1 MNISKQVLVRIIREE
16 LFREVEDE
24 AKPGVPGSASASDVK
39 NKLLDLAKNVGEIPA
54 TQLGA
59 FLAIL
64 DEVLELAK
72 MEQLKSKAQAIVKGL
87 DRFDK

>member
-1 MNISKQVLVRIIREE
+1 MNISKQDLVRIIREE
-16 LFREVEDE
+16 LFREDED
-24 AKPGVPGSASASDVK
+24 KPGAPGSASASDVK

-72 MEQLKSKAQAIVKGL
+72 MEQLKSKAQAIVKSL